1 MRIDRSH
8 LSWLLFTLVATAF
21 AALLYAANFHP
32 HRLPFHLPLPAFL
45 GEAPP
50 TRQARGATPLG
61 LIFGALAFA
70 IFLFASA
77 LGIRKKERLW
87 PIGKVRLWL
96 KAHIW
101 LTILTI
107 PLVGFHCGWTWGSP
121 HTTVALLL
129 YIIVMASG
137 FFGLA
142 MQQFMPSFMKERLPR
157 EVVFEQI
164 PYIRQRIAES
174 AEALRKDCLPP
185 SEKPDAKPDP
195 KAVPMTPDD
204 LAGAATIREFLEAD
218 AQPYLALKNGRKHS
232 LHSQRTSD
240 EAFRLLKLSVTPK
253 WLPRVEEL
261 QAGCDERRRTDLQTR
276 LQHWLHGWLL
286 IHVPV
291 SVLLLVVTFW
301 HAWIAV
307 RLFIVNP

>member
-8 LSWLLFTLVATAF
+8 FSWLLFTLVATAL

-77 LGIRKKERLW
+77 LGIRKKERVW

-107 PLVGFHCGWTWGSP
+107 PLVVFHCGFHVGGRHAQWLT
-121 HTTVALLL
+121 AL
-129 YIIVMASG
+129 YVVVMASG
-137 FFGLA
+137 FVGLA
-142 MQQFMPSFMKERLPR
+142 LQQFMPRLMKDRLPR

-164 PYIRQRIAES
+164 PRLRGQLFDAAAELRERLRARDRTASS
-174 AEALRKDCLPP
+174 AAHAAPAAVAEDPSVRVLAQFLDDDCLP
-185 SEKPDAKPDP
+185 
-195 KAVPMTPDD
+195 
-204 LAGAATIREFLEAD
+204 
-218 AQPYLALKNGRKHS
+218 YLAARRGDRMRLGESGTAGGIFRSIKVSVAAEWRPNV
-232 LHSQRTSD
+232 
-240 EAFRLLKLSVTPK
+240 EALEQ
-253 WLPRVEEL
+253 W
-261 QAGCDERRRTDLQTR
+261 CNERRWMDVQTKF
-276 LQHWLHGWLL
+276 QHWLHGWLL
-286 IHVPV
+286 VHVPA
-291 SVLLLVVTFW
+291 SSALLVFTAW
-301 HAWIAV
+301 HAWAAW
-307 RLFIVNP
+307 RFIVSSP